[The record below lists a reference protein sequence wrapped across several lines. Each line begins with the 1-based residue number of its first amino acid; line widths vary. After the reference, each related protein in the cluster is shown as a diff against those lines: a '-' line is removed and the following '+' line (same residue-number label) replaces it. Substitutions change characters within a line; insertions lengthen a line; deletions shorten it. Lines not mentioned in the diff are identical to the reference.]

1 MTLRR
6 RHKDLV
12 WNEEYLLSLID
23 AQASKMDVYWAVIG
37 LRHCGTSR
45 CIPALKR
52 LATHPTQDVKAT
64 AMLTIAH
71 IAGPDETLYYAERLN
86 DPAYR
91 AKDYALWAI
100 GDVGDARALEAVH
113 AYIKRRKKS
122 LTQPHLDCRL
132 HMELVAYIYRAVGAA
147 ATKDLLL
154 GQYAFIRETLVSS
167 PTFNP
172 FAREN
177 FLKQVPQL
185 EELFQ
190 EGMPNNSFKPTPL
203 RGTA

>member
-1 MTLRR
+1 
-6 RHKDLV
+6 
-12 WNEEYLLSLID
+12 
-23 AQASKMDVYWAVIG
+23 
-37 LRHCGTSR
+37 
-45 CIPALKR
+45 
-52 LATHPTQDVKAT
+52 
-64 AMLTIAH
+64 
-71 IAGPDETLYYAERLN
+71 
-86 DPAYR
+86 
-91 AKDYALWAI
+91 
-100 GDVGDARALEAVH
+100 
-113 AYIKRRKKS
+113 
-122 LTQPHLDCRL
+122 
-132 HMELVAYIYRAVGAA
+132 MELVAYIYRAVGAA